1 MRTEVHVKKQIV
13 ISALIGALVAAAGML
28 WEQPSFGATPDV
40 QAAFSPDGGGE
51 RLVLK
56 TIYGARQRIR
66 VMAYSFTSPV
76 IVKALLEAKRRGVDV
91 ALTVDYRNN
100 IEEDRSG
107 KAAAALGAL
116 AYAGIPVRVVRV
128 FPMQHSK
135 YAICDETVETGS
147 YNFSQ
152 AAAHFNSENVLV
164 LSNHPEIAR
173 AYLDNWNQVTA
184 LGEPYRA
191 R

>member
-1 MRTEVHVKKQIV
+1 MEILLKNQIA
-13 ISALIGALVAAAGML
+13 ISALIGALFAAGGLL
-28 WEQPSFGATPDV
+28 WEQPSFGATPDAQV
-40 QAAFSPDGGGE
+40 AFSPDGGGE

-56 TIYGARQRIR
+56 TIYGARQTIR

-76 IVKALLEAKRRGVDV
+76 IVRALLDAKRRGVDV
-91 ALTVDYRNN
+91 AVTVDYRNN
-100 IEEDRSG
+100 VEEDRSG

-116 AYAGIPVRVVRV
+116 AYARIPVRVVRV

-164 LSNHPEIAR
+164 LSNHPEIAHT
-173 AYLDNWNQVTA
+173 YLENWNQVTA
-184 LGEPYRA
+184 QGEDFRPR
-191 R
+191 